1 MVTSYRLDRA
11 SQSNTPRCPFVSTT
25 GRRALGRRRVWFA
38 RHSISGLSL
47 NNASTVFSLK
57 SPIFPSKSSC
67 MTMRQ
72 PMAPQLSLRAMPGDT
87 LKVVKAVLQ
96 TENQHSRQ
104 RKARPIMLSHARGEF
119 VADCDGDD
127 MWIDPHK
134 LTKQVGFL
142 RDHPSFVL
150 TFHNA
155 VFMTED
161 GRMLDYFALPK
172 TAQRDYSSAELRVL
186 QWGFMLMGTVVHRN
200 VGLDFPPEYSLA
212 PNGDNFV
219 PMLLA
224 PFGGAK
230 FQPEVGPLA
239 RRLRKG
245 SMWASKSQ
253 AEKNRMLLQTYL
265 QIAGYFVRI
274 GEVEA
279 ATTILIGKLS
289 SYVGRYLGVVPL
301 SQARRRNALPP
312 ALQNPSSNG
321 RRERRAGKAGRFAAS
336 RPLMKQPVDRDW
348 RFLADRLG

>member
-1 MVTSYRLDRA
+1 MSDGEIPTGQGVPEQRPAMPVHQHNWPVGTRPTVSVVCAAFNQRAFIEQCLDSLLAQVTDF
-11 SQSNTPRCPFVSTT
+11 PVEII
-25 GRRALGRRRVWFA
+25 V
-38 RHSISGLSL
+38 HDD
-47 NNASTVFSLK
+47 ASTDGTAAVVESYARRY
-57 SPIFPSKSSC
+57 P
-67 MTMRQ
+67 
-72 PMAPQLSLRAMPGDT
+72 
-87 LKVVKAVLQ
+87 KVVKAVLQ

-127 MWIDPHK
+127 MWVDPHK

-150 TFHNA
+150 SFHNA
-155 VFMTED
+155 VLMTED

-230 FQPEVGPLA
+230 FQPEVEPLA

-253 AEKNRMLLQTYL
+253 AEKDRMLLQTYL
-265 QIAGYFVRI
+265 QIASYFVRI

-279 ATTILIGKLS
+279 ATTILMGRLS

-301 SQARRRNALPP
+301 PRSRRRNALPP
-312 ALQNPSSNG
+312 TLQTPSSNG
-321 RRERRAGKAGRFAAS
+321 RRERRAARRGDLPGH
-336 RPLMKQPVDRDW
+336 DRS
-348 RFLADRLG
+348 